1 MPKLKKWYNVV
12 MDKDFNEW
20 NELKKKIN
28 SRNPIYVSERDIW
41 FCSVGLNVGSEQS
54 GKHKLF
60 ERPVLVIKKVTVN
73 TFIGV
78 PLTSNK
84 KKGSWYVE
92 IESTNSSAIISQIK
106 LFDTRRLARKI
117 GVISVEEFEII
128 KNKLKDYI

>member
-1 MPKLKKWYNVV
+1 MEKDFDKWNNLKKEI
-12 MDKDFNEW
+12 D
-20 NELKKKIN
+20 

-54 GKHKLF
+54 GKHELF
-60 ERPVLVIKKVTVN
+60 ERPVLVIKKITAN

-92 IESTNSSAIISQIK
+92 IESTDSSAIISQIK

-117 GVISVEEFEII
+117 KVISTKEFEII
-128 KNKLKDYI
+128 K

>member
-1 MPKLKKWYNVV
+1 
-12 MDKDFNEW
+12 MDQDFDNW

-28 SRNPIYVSERDIW
+28 SRNPIYVSKRDIW

-54 GKHKLF
+54 GKHELF
-60 ERPVLVIKKVTVN
+60 ERPVLVIKKVTAN

-106 LFDTRRLARKI
+106 LFDTRRLARKVN
-117 GVISVEEFEII
+117 VISVEEFEII
-128 KNKLKDYI
+128 KNKLKNYI

>member
-1 MPKLKKWYNVV
+1 VEKKF
-12 MDKDFNEW
+12 DSW

-41 FCSVGLNVGSEQS
+41 FCSVGLNIGSEQS
-54 GKHKLF
+54 GKHELF
-60 ERPVLVIKKVTVN
+60 ERPVLVIKKVTSN

-92 IESTNSSAIISQIK
+92 IESTDSSAIISQVK

-117 GVISVEEFEII
+117 NVIPIEEFEVI

>member
-1 MPKLKKWYNVV
+1 MEKKF
-12 MDKDFNEW
+12 DSW

-41 FCSVGLNVGSEQS
+41 FCSVGLNIGSEQS
-54 GKHKLF
+54 GKHELF
-60 ERPVLVIKKVTVN
+60 ERPVLVIKKVTSN

-92 IESTNSSAIISQIK
+92 IESTDSSAIISQVK

-117 GVISVEEFEII
+117 NVIPIEEFEVI

>member
-1 MPKLKKWYNVV
+1 MEKDFDKWNNLKKEI
-12 MDKDFNEW
+12 D
-20 NELKKKIN
+20 

-54 GKHKLF
+54 GKHELF
-60 ERPVLVIKKVTVN
+60 ERPVLVIKKITAN

-92 IESTNSSAIISQIK
+92 IESTDSSAIISQIK

-117 GVISVEEFEII
+117 KVISTKEFEII
-128 KNKLKDYI
+128 KEKLKKFI

>member
-1 MPKLKKWYNVV
+1 MEKNF
-12 MDKDFNEW
+12 DGW

-28 SRNPIYVSERDIW
+28 TRNPIYVSERDIW

-54 GKHKLF
+54 GKNELF
-60 ERPVLVIKKVTVN
+60 ERPVLVIKKVTMN

-92 IESTNSSAIISQIK
+92 IESTGSSAIISQIK

-117 GVISVEEFEII
+117 GVVPVEEFEVI

>member
-1 MPKLKKWYNVV
+1 ME
-12 MDKDFNEW
+12 KDFNEW

-28 SRNPIYVSERDIW
+28 ARNPIYVSERDIW

-54 GKHKLF
+54 GKHELF
-60 ERPVLVIKKVTVN
+60 ERPVLVIKTVTSN

-92 IESTNSSAIISQIK
+92 IESTDSSVIISQVK

-117 GVISVEEFEII
+117 GVVSVEEFENI
-128 KNKLKDYI
+128 KNKLKNYL

>member
-1 MPKLKKWYNVV
+1 ME
-12 MDKDFNEW
+12 KDFNRW
-20 NELKKKIN
+20 NELKKKIDV
-28 SRNPIYVSERDIW
+28 RNPIYVSERDVW

-54 GKHKLF
+54 GKHELF
-60 ERPVLVIKKVTVN
+60 ERPVLVIKKITAN

-117 GVISVEEFEII
+117 KVISMEEFEII
-128 KNKLKDYI
+128 KDKLKKFI

>member
-1 MPKLKKWYNVV
+1 ME
-12 MDKDFNEW
+12 KDFDGW

-28 SRNPIYVSERDIW
+28 ARNPIYVSERDIW
-41 FCSVGLNVGSEQS
+41 FCSVGLNVGSEQG
-54 GKHKLF
+54 GKHELF
-60 ERPVLVIKKVTVN
+60 ERPVLVIKKVTSN

-117 GVISVEEFEII
+117 QVISMEEFNII
-128 KNKLKDYI
+128 KNKLKNYI

>member
-1 MPKLKKWYNVV
+1 ME
-12 MDKDFNEW
+12 KDFDEW
-20 NELKKKIN
+20 NRLKKKIN
-28 SRNPIYVSERDIW
+28 VRNPIYVSERDIW
-41 FCSVGLNVGSEQS
+41 FCSVGLNIGSEQS
-54 GKHKLF
+54 GKHELF
-60 ERPVLVIKKVTVN
+60 ERPVLVIKKVTSN

-117 GVISVEEFEII
+117 KVISIEEFEII
-128 KNKLKDYI
+128 KNKLKNYI

>member
-1 MPKLKKWYNVV
+1 ME
-12 MDKDFNEW
+12 KDFNEW

-28 SRNPIYVSERDIW
+28 ARNPIYVSERDIW

-54 GKHKLF
+54 GKHELF
-60 ERPVLVIKKVTVN
+60 ERPVLVIKKVTSN

-117 GVISVEEFEII
+117 GVISIEEFEII
-128 KNKLKDYI
+128 KNKLKNYI

>member
-1 MPKLKKWYNVV
+1 MLEFNYNKI
-12 MDKDFNEW
+12 MEKDFNRW
-20 NELKKKIN
+20 NELKKKIDV
-28 SRNPIYVSERDIW
+28 RNPIYVSERDVW

-54 GKHKLF
+54 GKHELF
-60 ERPVLVIKKVTVN
+60 ERPVLVIKKITAN

-117 GVISVEEFEII
+117 KVISMEEFEII
-128 KNKLKDYI
+128 KDKLKKFI

>member
-1 MPKLKKWYNVV
+1 ME
-12 MDKDFNEW
+12 KDFDRW
-20 NELKKKIN
+20 NELKKKIDA
-28 SRNPIYVSERDIW
+28 RNPIYVSERDIW

-54 GKHKLF
+54 GKNELF
-60 ERPVLVIKKVTVN
+60 ERPVLVIKKVTAN

-92 IESTNSSAIISQIK
+92 IESTGSSAIISQIK

-117 GVISVEEFEII
+117 GVVPIEEFEVI
-128 KNKLKDYI
+128 KNKLKNYI

>member
-1 MPKLKKWYNVV
+1 
-12 MDKDFNEW
+12 MDQDFDNW

-54 GKHKLF
+54 GKHELF

-92 IESTNSSAIISQIK
+92 IESTQSSAIISQVK

-117 GVISVEEFEII
+117 NVISVEEFEII
-128 KNKLKDYI
+128 KNKLKNYI

>member
-1 MPKLKKWYNVV
+1 
-12 MDKDFNEW
+12 MDQFDNW
-20 NELKKKIN
+20 NELKKQIN
-28 SRNPIYVSERDIW
+28 TRVPIYVSERDIW

-54 GKHKLF
+54 GKHELF
-60 ERPVLVIKKVTVN
+60 ERPVLVIKKVTSN

-92 IESTNSSAIISQIK
+92 IVSTSSSAIISQVK

-117 GVISVEEFEII
+117 GFISVEEFEVI
-128 KNKLKDYI
+128 KNKLRDFI

>member
-1 MPKLKKWYNVV
+1 M
-12 MDKDFNEW
+12 KDFDQW
-20 NELKKKIN
+20 NDLKKKID

-54 GKHKLF
+54 GKHELF
-60 ERPVLVIKKVTVN
+60 ERPVLVIKKVTSN

-92 IESTNSSAIISQIK
+92 IGSTDSSAIISQVK

-117 GVISVEEFEII
+117 KVISAEEFAIV
-128 KNKLKDYI
+128 KDKLKNYI